1 MPRSAS
7 CVARRPGGNGFRPT
21 PRWAWTTGLV
31 AVCAA
36 ADLHRYDTQEP
47 LGRAILGRRPSG
59 APREWTTVNLTRDA
73 EKQLWARAG
82 VSRIVD
88 IRGFPYPNHDA
99 FKAAVARGDAQLGI
113 EYAAARDLVRTTKSP
128 AAAVLVLGL
137 SWVTPLLALAS
148 LVLPFASGN
157 WWALGGAPSSF
168 LGQFLANPYNPA
180 KPLTKVMLAG
190 ALLHLA
196 VNRSILHGAAW
207 ISFCFAISAI
217 TLWVWNRLAWT
228 WAHAAA
234 LHSEALAALL
244 FKTRNLHIRDRQGN
258 IHDAEPSTEA

>member
-1 MPRSAS
+1 M
-7 CVARRPGGNGFRPT
+7 
-21 PRWAWTTGLV
+21 
-31 AVCAA
+31 
-36 ADLHRYDTQEP
+36 
-47 LGRAILGRRPSG
+47 
-59 APREWTTVNLTRDA
+59 NLTPDA

-88 IRGFPYPNHDA
+88 IRGFPFPSHDA
-99 FKAAVARGDAQLGI
+99 FKAAVTKGDAQLGI
-113 EYAAARDLVRTTKSP
+113 EYAAARDLVRVTKSP

-148 LVLPFASGN
+148 LVLPFATGN

-168 LGQFLANPYNPA
+168 LGQLLANPYNPA
-180 KPLTKVMLAG
+180 KPLTKVILAG

-196 VNRSILHGAAW
+196 VNRSILHGATW
-207 ISFCFAISAI
+207 ISFCFAVSAI
-217 TLWVWNRLAWT
+217 TLWVLNRLAWT

-234 LHSEALAALL
+234 FHSEALAALL

-258 IHDAEPSTEA
+258 IHDAEPSREA